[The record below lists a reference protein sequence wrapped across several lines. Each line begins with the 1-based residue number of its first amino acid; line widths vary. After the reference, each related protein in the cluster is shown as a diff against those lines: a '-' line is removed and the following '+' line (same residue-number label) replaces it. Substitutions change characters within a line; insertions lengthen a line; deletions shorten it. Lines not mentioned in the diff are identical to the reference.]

1 MIKIFGDLILKRG
14 CVLPCL
20 LSLLWLASATVA
32 AAHLSLAPAQEDAY
46 SRGREILRK
55 AVEAAGGVETFR
67 NIKNFTIV
75 TQNKIKGRQ
84 TTMLLKVTETILAP
98 DKTRQV
104 MELEQGTRVQVLN
117 GRDSWKQINRDVSP
131 LSSLEKKE
139 MQRGLFRDAI
149 ILFSRFDST
158 DLEIKHFA
166 DETLGGVKYYVLQ
179 VKNQTGDFFK
189 LYIDAL
195 TNLIYKK
202 TYQGAAEAGLAT
214 LEEVYSDYK
223 KVEGIQ
229 IPYHT
234 IVRANGRQFIEAVVL
249 EVRINSDL
257 GGEFFYRK

>member
-1 MIKIFGDLILKRG
+1 MKIFGNLIPRRG
-14 CVLPCL
+14 CVTPCL
-20 LSLLWLASATVA
+20 LSLLLLVSSSTVA
-32 AAHLSLAPAQEDAY
+32 LSLAPAQEDAY

-55 AVEAAGGVETFR
+55 AVAAAGGVATFQ

-75 TQNKIKGRQ
+75 TQNEIKGRQ
-84 TTMLLKVTETILAP
+84 TTTLLKVTETIQVP

-117 GRDSWKQINRDVSP
+117 GRDSWKQINQNVSP

-139 MQRGLFRDAI
+139 MQRGLYRDAI

-166 DETLGGVKYYVLQ
+166 DETLGGVKYYVLE

-189 LYIDAL
+189 LYIDAQ

-214 LEEVYSDYK
+214 LEEIYSDYK
-223 KVEGIQ
+223 EVEGVQ
-229 IPYHT
+229 IPHHT

-249 EVRINSDL
+249 EVKFNSDL